1 MKKMT
6 MLLLAVFSAVFLR
19 AQDFFPG
26 ADPQPYPPFADS
38 WKADPMMVT
47 GNYRMY
53 RMDTPAPTPAPAGF
67 KPFYISTYGRHG
79 ARFFGRNDLYDTLA
93 RLFDAGA
100 QNDALTADGQEFY
113 RRFQAVYALA
123 RGRGGDLTQLGVVQQ
138 QELARKMLRD
148 YPAVFRGRKVV
159 DARSTTVPRCI
170 LSMTAFCDALGT
182 AAPSLEIR
190 QDASAADMYYLKPN
204 SKYNPKVRPDEV
216 DSKMDVGEGRW
227 LEPWR
232 EMWRQTAHPQEFFAR
247 LFKDPSFV
255 EAFGNPVHLERECF
269 YLMADTPCVSAEI
282 DFRAFFDSD
291 EAARLWELEN
301 WRFYQVSGPGR
312 TYQDRNWA
320 YAEVLL
326 DQIVR
331 SAGEDMADGR
341 TAARLRFGHDYM
353 LVNLLTLLNLD
364 GWNVA
369 TEDFDRIKEVFRF
382 SELPMAT
389 NLKLIFYRNRAGEV
403 LVRAALNDREV
414 RLHIDGA
421 EGPYYRWE
429 DFEAF
434 CRRRIMLARQIL
446 ER

>member
-1 MKKMT
+1 
-6 MLLLAVFSAVFLR
+6 
-19 AQDFFPG
+19 
-26 ADPQPYPPFADS
+26 
-38 WKADPMMVT
+38 
-47 GNYRMY
+47 
-53 RMDTPAPTPAPAGF
+53 
-67 KPFYISTYGRHG
+67 
-79 ARFFGRNDLYDTLA
+79 
-93 RLFDAGA
+93 
-100 QNDALTADGQEFY
+100 
-113 RRFQAVYALA
+113 
-123 RGRGGDLTQLGVVQQ
+123 LGVVQQ

-255 EAFGNPVHLERECF
+255 EAFGDPVHLGRECF
-269 YLMADTPCVSAEI
+269 YLMADTPCVSSEI
-282 DFRAFFDSD
+282 DFREFFDSG

-331 SAGEDMADGR
+331 SAGEDMADGQ

-364 GWNVA
+364 GWNVV
-369 TEDFDRIKEVFRF
+369 TEDFGRIKEVFRF

-389 NLKLIFYRNRAGEV
+389 NLKLVFYRNRAGKV

-434 CRRRIMLARQIL
+434 CRRRIALARQIL

>member
-1 MKKMT
+1 MKKT
-6 MLLLAVFSAVFLR
+6 LILLLAVFSAICLR
-19 AQDFFPG
+19 AQDDFPG
-26 ADPQPYPPFADS
+26 ANPQPYPPFADS

-47 GNYRMY
+47 GNYLMY

-79 ARFFGRNDLYDTLA
+79 ARFFGRNEMYDTIA
-93 RLFDAGA
+93 RLFDAAIA
-100 QNDALTADGQEFY
+100 QGALTPDGVEF
-113 RRFQAVYALA
+113 RSRFQRVYAQA
-123 RGRGGDLTQLGVVQQ
+123 KGRGGDLTRLGVAQQ

-148 YPAVFRGRKVV
+148 YPAVFKGQRLV

-182 AAPSLEIR
+182 AAPSLEIH
-190 QDASAADMYYLKPN
+190 QDASVADMHYLKPN
-204 SKYNPKVRPDEV
+204 SKFNPKVRPDEV

-227 LEPWR
+227 LEPWQ

-247 LFKDPSFV
+247 LFTDPSFV
-255 EAFGNPVHLERECF
+255 EAFGDPVHLERECF
-269 YLMADTPCVSAEI
+269 YLMADTPCVSDVI
-282 DFRAFFDSD
+282 DFREFFDSE

-312 TYQDRNWA
+312 TYNDRNWA

-331 SAGEDMADGR
+331 SAGEDMAEGR
-341 TAARLRFGHDYM
+341 MAARLRFGHDYM

-364 GWNVA
+364 GWNVV
-369 TEDFDRIKEVFRF
+369 TEDFGRIKEVFRF

-434 CRRRIMLARQIL
+434 CQRRIALARQIL